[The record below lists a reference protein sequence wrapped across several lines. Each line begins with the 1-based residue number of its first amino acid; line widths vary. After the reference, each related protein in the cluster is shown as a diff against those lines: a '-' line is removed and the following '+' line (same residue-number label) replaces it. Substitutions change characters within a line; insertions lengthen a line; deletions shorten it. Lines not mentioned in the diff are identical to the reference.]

1 MSGTQHQ
8 QASGSLPL
16 FLLQAAHKAL
26 WDWGLGEETPPGTA
40 SVELSRSRLI
50 GNHSQHIKA

>member
-1 MSGTQHQ
+1 HQ
-8 QASGSLPL
+8 QAAGSLPL
-16 FLLQAAHKAL
+16 FLLQVAHKAL
-26 WDWGLGEETPPGTA
+26 WDWGLGEEMPPGTA